1 MLDLAFI
8 VLEDSWEV
16 DWRAPEFGSLSQ
28 HFGSF
33 VTSFPR
39 RIFMSRA
46 SIFRVGII
54 MARFCKAL
62 LAQFKDDIDREGVY
76 LRSQWDFAYLA
87 SSIGT
92 LGLL

>member
-1 MLDLAFI
+1 
-8 VLEDSWEV
+8 
-16 DWRAPEFGSLSQ
+16 
-28 HFGSF
+28 
-33 VTSFPR
+33 
-39 RIFMSRA
+39 MSRA